1 MTFREQLRAASARNR
16 SFLCIG
22 LDPQLER
29 LPVPDVLTFTRAI
42 IEATSDLVCAYKPQS
57 AFFEAMGSEGWA
69 ALRDTIRAVPADIPV
84 ILDVKRG
91 DVAHTAEAYAEACF
105 DVLGAHAVTISPYLG
120 GDSVAPFL
128 ARPDRASFI
137 LCRTSN
143 PGASDLQDLRVHSPD
158 GGEPEPL
165 YLRVATLARQW
176 EAGRGN
182 VGLVVG
188 ATYPHELASVR
199 ERCPDLPLLIPGVG
213 TQGGDLG
220 ASVAAGLDATSSGI
234 VINAS
239 RSVIY
244 ASSGADFA
252 TAARAEAQRLRDAIN
267 VACADA
273 QHQGVPQ

>member
-1 MTFREQLRAASARNR
+1 MCSARMQLRSAHTSAGIRLHR
-16 SFLCIG
+16 SWRGRIAVPSFFAGPPI
-22 LDPQLER
+22 
-29 LPVPDVLTFTRAI
+29 PVPPI
-42 IEATSDLVCAYKPQS
+42 YK
-57 AFFEAMGSEGWA
+57 
-69 ALRDTIRAVPADIPV
+69 
-84 ILDVKRG
+84 
-91 DVAHTAEAYAEACF
+91 
-105 DVLGAHAVTISPYLG
+105 
-120 GDSVAPFL
+120 
-128 ARPDRASFI
+128 
-137 LCRTSN
+137 N
-143 PGASDLQDLRVHSPD
+143 LRVHSPD

-165 YLRVATLARQW
+165 FLRVATLARQW

-213 TQGGDLG
+213 TQRGDLE

-239 RSVIY
+239 RSVIF

-267 VACADA
+267 AACAYA
-273 QHQGVPQ
+273 NHQGAPR

>member
-1 MTFREQLRAASARNR
+1 MTFREQLRAASDRNR

-42 IEATSDLVCAYKPQS
+42 IEATSDLVCAYKPQA
-57 AFFEAMGSEGWA
+57 AFFEAMGPEGWA

-128 ARPDRASFI
+128 ARPDRAAFL

-143 PGASDLQDLRVHSPD
+143 PGAPDLQDLQVQSMD
-158 GGEPEPL
+158 GGKMEPL

-199 ERCPDLPLLIPGVG
+199 ERCPEMPLLIPGIG
-213 TQGGDLG
+213 TQGGDLE
-220 ASVAAGLDATSSGI
+220 ASVAAGLDTSGGGI

-239 RSVIY
+239 RSVLY
-244 ASSGADFA
+244 ASSSTDFA

-267 VACADA
+267 AACVDA
-273 QHQGVPQ
+273 QRQAALR